1 MSETVIEETP
11 ENFAKMRNTELSR
24 VEEGLYLELEKTFGK
39 YLYVPFDIP
48 VIRPNNLTMFVDFF
62 FEQAKPIA
70 KRMKDFAP
78 GVVETFNV
86 DNSYLSINS
95 TTEGWSGGSFT
106 TNPCPIAYEMFPEIF
121 EQIHE
126 YMPFIDNKDF
136 KWSMWS
142 SRTNVPLHRDLTSFI
157 DAPTAIRIKLF
168 DSNPFETLSLGLAVP
183 KDTYISKQSDIT
195 LVPLSIPINTNTFA
209 WNNLRTKH
217 RSVYLNNGKKTYK
230 KVLFIVRQIPETPK
244 QIQQYIDLLE
254 RSISK
259 YKENVRI
266 DEKFQIKD
274 FIG

>member
-1 MSETVIEETP
+1 
-11 ENFAKMRNTELSR
+11 
-24 VEEGLYLELEKTFGK
+24 
-39 YLYVPFDIP
+39 VPFDIP
-48 VIRPNNLTMFVDFF
+48 IIQPNNLTTFVDFF

-70 KRMKDFAP
+70 KRIKDFAP
-78 GVVETFNV
+78 GVVETFNI

-95 TTEGWSGGSFT
+95 TTEGWSGESFT
-106 TNPCPIAYEMFPEIF
+106 TNPCPLAYEMFPEIF

-142 SRTNVPLHRDLTSFI
+142 SRSNVPLHRDLNSFI

-168 DSNPFETLSLGLAVP
+168 DSNPFETLSLGLSTPIGADEFETLKVGIAAQ
-183 KDTYISKQSDIT
+183 KDTYIIKRDNIN

-217 RSVYLNNGKKTYK
+217 KSVYLNNDKKKYK
-230 KVLFIVRQIPETPK
+230 KILFIVRQIPETPK
-244 QIQQYIDLLE
+244 QVQQYIDLLE

-266 DEKFQIKD
+266 DENFQIRD

>member
-1 MSETVIEETP
+1 M
-11 ENFAKMRNTELSR
+11 
-24 VEEGLYLELEKTFGK
+24 
-39 YLYVPFDIP
+39 
-48 VIRPNNLTMFVDFF
+48 
-62 FEQAKPIA
+62 
-70 KRMKDFAP
+70 
-78 GVVETFNV
+78 
-86 DNSYLSINS
+86 
-95 TTEGWSGGSFT
+95 
-106 TNPCPIAYEMFPEIF
+106 
-121 EQIHE
+121 
-126 YMPFIDNKDF
+126 
-136 KWSMWS
+136 
-142 SRTNVPLHRDLTSFI
+142 
-157 DAPTAIRIKLF
+157 
-168 DSNPFETLSLGLAVP
+168 GLAVP